1 MACLWL
7 ATKVEEFNISI
18 AQFVENL
25 QQNPADAA
33 RSEDLILALELPV
46 IHAIKYHLTIHNPY
60 RPLEGFLIDLRT
72 RCPQVDSDALRPH
85 AIDFLSKAL
94 KTDAALLF
102 PPSIIAITACVAAA
116 SSQNLKI
123 DTYILEKLFS
133 DQPPPALDNFKSQV
147 KKLRSLVKK
156 NEKESMDIQ
165 LIGQLKN
172 KLERCRNPEFK
183 DDKLLVFVDDDENE
197 GKANDMA
204 VETISTDDLLDF

>member
-1 MACLWL
+1 M
-7 ATKVEEFNISI
+7 SI
-18 AQFVENL
+18 KAFPNK
-25 QQNPADAA
+25 NSNDF
-33 RSEDLILALELPV
+33 RSSNSSKFQINAS
-46 IHAIKYHLTIHNPY
+46 Y
-60 RPLEGFLIDLRT
+60 R
-72 RCPQVDSDALRPH
+72 
-85 AIDFLSKAL
+85 
-94 KTDAALLF
+94 
-102 PPSIIAITACVAAA
+102 
-116 SSQNLKI
+116 
-123 DTYILEKLFS
+123 YILEKLFS